1 MPDHPS
7 LTLHRH
13 ISASPAKVFSAWTD
27 PQQIVKWLHPGGC
40 NVVHAEM
47 ELKAGGRF
55 HMIMRAPDGE
65 EHDVSGVF
73 REVAMNEKLVYTWAF
88 RSTPERESVVTFTL
102 KADGYG
108 TWLTLKHE
116 QFFDEAARDAH
127 RGGWSEALDGLEH
140 YFL

>member
-1 MPDHPS
+1 MPDRPS
-7 LTLHRH
+7 LTLQRH
-13 ISASPAKVFSAWTD
+13 INARPAKVFSAWTD

-47 ELKAGGRF
+47 ELRAGGRF

-73 REVAMNEKLVYTWAF
+73 REVAMNEKLVYTWAY
-88 RSTPERESVVTFTL
+88 RSTPERESIVTFML
-102 KADGYG
+102 KADGDG

-127 RGGWSEALDGLEH
+127 RGGWTEALDGLEH
-140 YFL
+140 YFS